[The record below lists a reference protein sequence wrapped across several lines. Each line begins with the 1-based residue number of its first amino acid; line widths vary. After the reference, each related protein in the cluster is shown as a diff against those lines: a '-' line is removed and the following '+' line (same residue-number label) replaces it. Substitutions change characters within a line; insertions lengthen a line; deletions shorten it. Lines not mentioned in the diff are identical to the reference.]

1 MKDLQF
7 KDILVRQD
15 LPLTRASVYV
25 NGRWS
30 FASLAGPTRVTPEQD
45 FFLIIYPFGINKTG
59 TKDPSRYAV
68 KGAPGDYIS
77 RDQRGVLALVTASNY
92 ALLFPG
98 PQQIPTSPP
107 TSEQLKAPNFLTKTQ
122 AESVDKDSDKVLI
135 GDREF
140 TLPSTQKQTIT
151 IIETPTGQARAYYD
165 SSGGAVVY
173 DYDLEQMVEVDVP
186 DKPY

>member
-15 LPLTRASVYV
+15 LPLNRASVYV

-30 FASLAGPTRVTPEQD
+30 FASLITPTRITGEQA
-45 FFLIIYPFGINKTG
+45 FYLMNYPFGIMKAG
-59 TKDPSRYAV
+59 TKNPSKYAV

-77 RDQRGVLALVTASNY
+77 RDQRGFLALVTASNY

-98 PQQIPTSPP
+98 PQQLPIAAP
-107 TSEQLKAPNFLTKTQ
+107 TSEQLKDPNFLTKTQ

-140 TLPSTQKQTIT
+140 TLPSTQKKTIT
-151 IIETPTGQARAYYD
+151 IIETPTGQAQAYYD
-165 SSGGAVVY
+165 SSGGAVIY